1 MHHVAAVVPR
11 RSPCSCWLAV
21 GLVPKPHRPSVPFA
35 KALTSRPYT
44 YAELLTRARDHAK
57 AANEAT
63 YIDQWGLLE
72 DAARCLEQDARLM
85 PNSQDRPSKFKADQ
99 LQGLS
104 RDLADGAVK
113 LREAARSKDPK
124 AATDA
129 MTLVNRKVREL
140 KLGD

>member
-1 MHHVAAVVPR
+1 MSRLLCLAGVAVV
-11 RSPCSCWLAV
+11 LAGCQV
-21 GLVPKPHRPSVPFA
+21 APEATP
-35 KALTSRPYT
+35 LTILPENRPYA

-85 PNSQDRPSKFKADQ
+85 PTSQDRPAKFKPDQ

-113 LREAARSKDPK
+113 LREAARSKDPA
-124 AATDA
+124 AATEA
-129 MTLVNRKVREL
+129 MTLVNRKVREM